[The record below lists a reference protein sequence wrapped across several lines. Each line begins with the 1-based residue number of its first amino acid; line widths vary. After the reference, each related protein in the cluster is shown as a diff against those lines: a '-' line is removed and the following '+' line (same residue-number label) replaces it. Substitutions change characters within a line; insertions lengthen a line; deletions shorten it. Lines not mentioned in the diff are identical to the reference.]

1 MFSRNDPPQKP
12 AAGKS
17 VIQPETK
24 ATRSYIAAEVSIR
37 GNVSCSG
44 DLQFDGTIEGDLDC
58 RDLTAGQGATIDG
71 TVLVTKL
78 SLNGKISGMV
88 EAESVHLGPTAQ
100 MFGDITYG
108 SLAIDEG
115 ATFEGSLNRRR
126 TTADEKITVLR
137 RPS

>member
-1 MFSRNDPPQKP
+1 MFSRKDPPQKP
-12 AAGKS
+12 ATAKTTDR
-17 VIQPETK
+17 PDTK
-24 ATRSYIAAEVSIR
+24 TTRSYIAAEVSIR

-71 TVLVTKL
+71 TVRVTRL

-100 MFGDITYG
+100 MFGDITYR

-137 RPS
+137 HPS